1 MSASAGTSGGPA
13 AAASSSQGRRPK
25 LVLVPTGDSLF
36 RSCSD
41 PRRSFQYH
49 QNSDEGH
56 QLGTANSYVHYAATR
71 MLFRR
76 CSLVCRPRKPISALS
91 PKTCRLPGEPGYHDF
106 SLDFLEGVPDF
117 DGKKGGPEAG
127 NLYSTPG
134 RRLMV
139 SLPSR
144 ASFDCT
150 WATALARGARLPIA
164 CLWRRLICS

>member
-1 MSASAGTSGGPA
+1 MQGLQADLPPPPPRHREGGPSWFSCPQVTPFSA
-13 AAASSSQGRRPK
+13 AVATHA
-25 LVLVPTGDSLF
+25 DLF
-36 RSCSD
+36 SIIRIQMKAISWA
-41 PRRSFQYH
+41 PQR
-49 QNSDEGH
+49 
-56 QLGTANSYVHYAATR
+56 TPYVQAATR

-91 PKTCRLPGEPGYHDF
+91 PKTCRLPCEPGYHDF

-117 DGKKGGPEAG
+117 DGRKGGPEAG

-134 RRLMV
+134 RRSLV

-150 WATALARGARLPIA
+150 WATSLARGARLPIA